1 MSDLVIGRPLEDAL
15 ATQEEFLTLMQGRG
29 EPVDV
34 DEDRLE
40 DAVAFAGVAKYP
52 ARVKCALLGWMAF
65 KDAAARAR
73 AGPGGRRCGRCAV
86 SEQLTDDATLDDI
99 TEAMR
104 DVVDPELGINVVD
117 LGLVYGITLDQNR
130 VAVLD
135 MTLTSA
141 ACPLTDVIE
150 DQTRSA
156 LGDLVTDVRINW
168 VWMPP
173 WGPDKITDEG
183 REQLRALGFNV

>member
-1 MSDLVIGRPLEDAL
+1 MSETTAGTPANV
-15 ATQEEFLTLMQGRG
+15 
-29 EPVDV
+29 VDV
-34 DEDRLE
+34 EE
-40 DAVAFAGVAKYP
+40 
-52 ARVKCALLGWMAF
+52 AL
-65 KDAAARAR
+65 
-73 AGPGGRRCGRCAV
+73 
-86 SEQLTDDATLDDI
+86 
-99 TEAMR
+99 R

-117 LGLVYGITLDQNR
+117 LGLIYGVSVGEGT
-130 VAVLD
+130 VATID

-150 DQTRSA
+150 DQTRTA
-156 LGDLVTDVRINW
+156 LDGLVNDFKINW